1 LEKLNIYLIKT
12 DQKQKKMGLSE
23 SMYIVG
29 EVNWGLRM
37 FDTEGLLN
45 PWANLCLLWPT
56 ITKLMPAEMHVDYDT
71 EGRGVVWAY
80 CPPDINPHSID
91 NRFAL
96 RDKHKVR
103 VVLVEATRSKITGN
117 INVV

>member
-1 LEKLNIYLIKT
+1 
-12 DQKQKKMGLSE
+12 MGLNE
-23 SMYIVG
+23 SIYIVG

-37 FDTEGLLN
+37 FDIGPLIN

-56 ITKLMPAEMHVDYDT
+56 ISATAPETLNVDYDT
-71 EGRGVVWAY
+71 EGRDVVWAY
-80 CPPDINPHSID
+80 CPPDINPHSLD
-91 NRFAL
+91 NRFAM

-117 INVV
+117 ITITNVLKSEIREQVKGYPFK